1 MTSVH
6 PWYSCLNACY
16 DFFLTA
22 AIPSPMSI
30 IEWVLVVHAS
40 YRVRIHEENNNIGKH
55 LYVLVTHKCHSPIL
69 YVY

>member
-1 MTSVH
+1 MSHDSVWEAVVQWFRQQHKEVFADVMTSVH
-6 PWYSCLNACY
+6 PWYSCLNTCY

-40 YRVRIHEENNNIGKH
+40 
-55 LYVLVTHKCHSPIL
+55 
-69 YVY
+69 

>member
-1 MTSVH
+1 MSHNSVWEAMVQWFRQQHKEVFADVKTTVH

-30 IEWVLVVHAS
+30 LEWVSFVHAS
-40 YRVRIHEENNNIGKH
+40 YIVQIH
-55 LYVLVTHKCHSPIL
+55 
-69 YVY
+69 